1 MNTMKETVKTG
12 QPGSHNEQSS
22 LDVEKIRKDFP
33 ILGRVIDGKQLVY
46 LDNAATSQKPSQ
58 VIKSISDY
66 YENYNANVHRG
77 IHTMSEEATTAYEGV
92 RETVRKF
99 IDAPET
105 CEIIF
110 TRNTTEAINLVAYS
124 WGKQNILA
132 GDEIVLSPMEH
143 HSNLVPWQQLA
154 AERQAALVFLELTED
169 GQINM
174 ESAARLIGDKTKL
187 VAVTQMSN
195 VLGTINP
202 VKELARLAHE
212 KGAIIL
218 VDGAQGVPHLK
229 TSVQDLECDFYG
241 FSLHKM
247 LGPTG
252 VGILWGKKALLKAM
266 PPFMFGGD
274 MISSVHRE
282 KSKWNELPWKFEAG
296 TPNVADV
303 IATGVA
309 IDYLRELGM
318 DNVRAHEVEITRY
331 AIKRLQELKDIVIY
345 GPLDATLRGG
355 VVAFN
360 VSGIHPHDLGQI
372 LSDQGVAIRA
382 GHHCCQPLMKD
393 LKVQGTARASF
404 YIYNTLEE
412 VDLLMAALHEAD
424 KVMGNVACR

>member
-1 MNTMKETVKTG
+1 
-12 QPGSHNEQSS
+12 
-22 LDVEKIRKDFP
+22 
-33 ILGRVIDGKQLVY
+33 
-46 LDNAATSQKPSQ
+46 
-58 VIKSISDY
+58 
-66 YENYNANVHRG
+66 
-77 IHTMSEEATTAYEGV
+77 
-92 RETVRKF
+92 
-99 IDAPET
+99 
-105 CEIIF
+105 
-110 TRNTTEAINLVAYS
+110 
-124 WGKQNILA
+124 
-132 GDEIVLSPMEH
+132 
-143 HSNLVPWQQLA
+143 
-154 AERQAALVFLELTED
+154 
-169 GQINM
+169 
-174 ESAARLIGDKTKL
+174 
-187 VAVTQMSN
+187 MSN

>member
-1 MNTMKETVKTG
+1 MNTMQEKVAKK
-12 QPGSHNEQSS
+12 PEQN
-22 LDVEKIRKDFP
+22 LDVAQIRKDFP
-33 ILGRVIDGKQLVY
+33 ILNRVIDGKALVY
-46 LDNAATSQKPSQ
+46 LDNAATSQKPVQ
-58 VIKSISDY
+58 VIESLTNY

-77 IHTMSEEATTAYEGV
+77 IHTMSEEATTAYEAV

-99 IDAPET
+99 ISAKET

-124 WGKQNILA
+124 WGKQNVLA
-132 GDEIVLSPMEH
+132 GDEIVISPMEH
-143 HSNLVPWQQLA
+143 HSNFVPWQQLC
-154 AERQAALVFLELTED
+154 AERGAKLVFLELTED
-169 GQINM
+169 GQINL
-174 ESAARLIGDKTKL
+174 ESAGKLITEKTKL

-202 VKELARLAHE
+202 VKELARMAHD
-212 KGAIIL
+212 KGAVIL
-218 VDGAQGVPHLK
+218 VDGAQGVPHIE
-229 TSVQDLECDFYG
+229 TSVEDLECDFYA

-252 VGILWGKKALLKAM
+252 VGILWGKKALLNAM

-282 KSKWNELPWKFEAG
+282 KSRWNELPWKFEAG

-309 IDYLRELGM
+309 IDYLSKLGM
-318 DNVRAHEVEITRY
+318 NNVRAHEVEITTY
-331 AIKRLQELKDIVIY
+331 ALKRLQELEGIEIY

-360 VSGIHPHDLGQI
+360 VKGIHPHDLGQI

-412 VDLLMAALHEAD
+412 VDQLMAALKEAD